1 MQAAGLQ
8 TAVLRAAVGATSPAV
23 MTAMTPTLAAAP
35 AAVPEAVPA
44 DPAGPALPPPAP
56 GRPEAQASGAA
67 SATGPDATAVPAL
80 PTLPTVAT
88 APADVAAV
96 VERTPGK
103 LPSRDQ
109 AETVTPATASGA
121 VGQPPL
127 AVQAGSPVAAAAP
140 VTAAPPAMHLQVLHA
155 VSPVVHGPDGS
166 YSIQLQLAPNDLGQ
180 VQVTVDMAD
189 GRVSIHL
196 HAVDPA
202 AGAALRDSL
211 PQLREQLEQQ
221 GLSTGNLDVG
231 SGDAQRRPRPQ
242 NTQTAA
248 PGGVSAPVPSE
259 DPIQP
264 TRAAHSA
271 GALDVRM

>member
-1 MQAAGLQ
+1 
-8 TAVLRAAVGATSPAV
+8 
-23 MTAMTPTLAAAP
+23 
-35 AAVPEAVPA
+35 
-44 DPAGPALPPPAP
+44 
-56 GRPEAQASGAA
+56 
-67 SATGPDATAVPAL
+67 
-80 PTLPTVAT
+80 
-88 APADVAAV
+88 
-96 VERTPGK
+96 
-103 LPSRDQ
+103 
-109 AETVTPATASGA
+109 
-121 VGQPPL
+121 
-127 AVQAGSPVAAAAP
+127 
-140 VTAAPPAMHLQVLHA
+140 MHLQVLHA